1 VERVASNR
9 CVDACNKPTKPFAK
23 CSVIPGRKSR
33 PVRRLELPVTGPGA
47 AQYGRSRDREHPRDA
62 GADST
67 ERKLMARPNAG
78 HVFEK
83 PWADGET
90 ISYGARVRAYGRY
103 ERVTFGTNKQGWNRQ
118 RAELETEKILQRIE
132 RDTWVP
138 PRLEPRE
145 ERLEDAMTQLGVRVD
160 ETFRVFAKRWWK
172 SKQLRIDAN
181 TASDY
186 EWRLGYLLRFFG
198 SYQLREITTA
208 LVDRFRDELHDQ
220 AETIRAAQARA
231 AANKTAR
238 PLMEMVTDRRGRT
251 YQRRRRP
258 LSNTSINAMIKL
270 LGQILQQAVDYE
282 LIDRNPV
289 RVGER
294 SARFLPRVRPVR
306 TFLEIDEFH
315 ALLGAA
321 TQLEVEARADRQGLG
336 RRAMCATL
344 GLAGFRISEMLD
356 LRCATVDLLRSRFKL
371 PDAKTEAGI
380 REVEMTLY
388 LRDELV
394 AYAIDRRERGLP
406 NGPSDYFFGTATGKR
421 RDPDRFRDRI
431 LGRATERANANRAR
445 GGLPQLPRT
454 TPHSLRRTW
463 ATFAAMIG
471 RDPKWI
477 AAQIGHTDP
486 EFTFSVYQQV
496 ATRRYIDEQAIW
508 TVMRFADE
516 PAERVKS
523 RQLTRIDVDDPRG
536 HLVAEKAPF
545 DQFLEALNDSE
556 KESRGWK

>member
-1 VERVASNR
+1 MPR
-9 CVDACNKPTKPFAK
+9 PT
-23 CSVIPGRKSR
+23 
-33 PVRRLELPVTGPGA
+33 T
-47 AQYGRSRDREHPRDA
+47 
-62 GADST
+62 
-67 ERKLMARPNAG
+67 G

-83 PWADGET
+83 PWADGQT

-103 ERVTFGTNKQGWNRQ
+103 ERVTFGTNKQGWNRL
-118 RAELETEKILQRIE
+118 RAELETEKIQQQIE
-132 RDTWVP
+132 RETWVP
-138 PRLEPRE
+138 PRLEPRAD
-145 ERLEDAMTQLGVRVD
+145 RLEDAMVGLGVRID
-160 ETFRVFAKRWWK
+160 ESYRAFAERWWA
-172 SKQLRIDAN
+172 SKQLRIDQS
-181 TASDY
+181 TVSDY
-186 EWRLGYLLRFFG
+186 QWRLRYLQRFFG
-198 SYQLREITTA
+198 RYRLTEITPR
-208 LVDRFRDELHDQ
+208 LVDQFRDELHDQ
-220 AETIRAAQARA
+220 AETIRAAQART
-231 AANKTAR
+231 AANKRAQA
-238 PLMEMVTDRRGRT
+238 LMETVTDKRGRT

-294 SARFLPRVRPVR
+294 SARFLPRLRPKR

-315 ALLGAA
+315 ALLDAA
-321 TQLEVEARADRQGLG
+321 GELEAEARADRKGLG

-356 LRCATVDLLRSRFKL
+356 LRVATVDLVRSRFKL

-388 LRDELV
+388 LRDQLV
-394 AYAIDRRERGLP
+394 AYVIDRRERGLP
-406 NGPSDYFFGTATGKR
+406 SGPKDYFFGTATGKR
-421 RDPDRFRDRI
+421 RDPNRFRDRI
-431 LGRATERANANRAR
+431 LVRAIERANANRAEA
-445 GGLPQLPRT
+445 GLPELPEI

-463 ATFAAMIG
+463 ATFAASIG

-516 PAERVKS
+516 PAERVKT
-523 RQLTRIDVDDPRG
+523 RQITRVERDDPRG
-536 HLVAEKAPF
+536 PFVVEKGPF
-545 DQFLEALNDSE
+545 DQFLDDLNDPT
-556 KESRGWK
+556 KEWGNEE

>member
-1 VERVASNR
+1 M
-9 CVDACNKPTKPFAK
+9 P
-23 CSVIPGRKSR
+23 
-33 PVRRLELPVTGPGA
+33 
-47 AQYGRSRDREHPRDA
+47 
-62 GADST
+62 
-67 ERKLMARPNAG
+67 RPNTG
-78 HVFEK
+78 SVFEK
-83 PWADGET
+83 LWADRQT
-90 ISYGARVRAYGRY
+90 VSFGAWLYAYGRR
-103 ERVTFGTNKQGWNRQ
+103 EKVTFGTNKQGWNRQ
-118 RAELETEKILQRIE
+118 RAELETEKIVQQIE
-132 RDTWVP
+132 RSTWVP
-138 PRLEPRE
+138 PRLEPRAD
-145 ERLEDAMTQLGVRVD
+145 RLQDAMGQLGVRVD
-160 ETFRVFAKRWWK
+160 ETFRVFANRWWK
-172 SKQLRIDAN
+172 SKRLRLDDR
-181 TASDY
+181 TVGDY
-186 EWRLGYLLRFFG
+186 EWRLGYLQRFFG
-198 SYQLREITTA
+198 RYELREITTA
-208 LVDRFRDELHDQ
+208 VVDRFRDELHGQ
-220 AETIRAAQARA
+220 AETVRAAQARA
-231 AANKTAR
+231 AANRNAR
-238 PLMEMVTDRRGRT
+238 TLTETVTDKRGRT

-315 ALLGAA
+315 ALLDAA
-321 TQLEVEARADRQGLG
+321 GELEAAARSDRKGLG
-336 RRAMCATL
+336 RRAMCAAL

-356 LRCATVDLLRSRFKL
+356 LRCATVELVRSRFKL

-406 NGPSDYFFGTATGKR
+406 AEPKDYFFGTATGKR

-431 LGRATERANANRAR
+431 LGRAIERASCNRVQA
-445 GGLPQLPRT
+445 GLPELPEI
-454 TPHSLRRTW
+454 TPHSMRRTW
-463 ATFAAMIG
+463 ATFAASIG

-486 EFTFSVYQQV
+486 QFTFSVYQQV
-496 ATRRYIDEQAIW
+496 ATRRFIDEHAIW

-523 RQLTRIDVDDPRG
+523 RQLNRVDPADPRG
-536 HLVAEKAPF
+536 TVVVDKGPF
-545 DQFLEALNDSE
+545 DRFLEDLGDPG
-556 KESRGWK
+556 KQRGDEQ